1 MEERINFIS
10 ESYEIEGLIEKN
22 DGDLG
27 VVVTHP
33 HPLYGGDMYNPV
45 VETLVR
51 VYRQKGFTTLRF
63 NFRGAGNS
71 QGHFDNGR
79 GEQKDVCS
87 AFEYLTAA
95 GVKTIDLAGY
105 SFGAWVNAYIN
116 PKEVNFENMI
126 MVSPPVGFIEF
137 TDANLISYKSFLKP
151 KRREIKEGVEHSAI
165 SLADLDNDND
175 YDLLLGRAG
184 GAVNYYRNDCACQGT
199 IGAMQKLQIMN
210 KASLKSS
217 QMGQPWLSNGI
228 NVLDD

>member
-51 VYRQKGFTTLRF
+51 VYRQKGFTTVRF

-116 PKEVNFENMI
+116 PQEVNFENMI

-137 TDANLISYKSFLKP
+137 ADVNSIPALKLVVTGSRDDIAPPALIQNVLPSWNESARF
-151 KRREIKEGVEHSAI
+151 EIVDGADHFYSGRLDQLSAA
-165 SLADLDNDND
+165 L
-175 YDLLLGRAG
+175 
-184 GAVNYYRNDCACQGT
+184 
-199 IGAMQKLQIMN
+199 
-210 KASLKSS
+210 
-217 QMGQPWLSNGI
+217 LSN
-228 NVLDD
+228 L

>member
-79 GEQKDVCS
+79 GEQEDVCS

-137 TDANLISYKSFLKP
+137 TDVNSMPALKLVATGSRDDIAPPALIQKVLPSWNESARF
-151 KRREIKEGVEHSAI
+151 EIVDGADHFYSGRLDQLSA
-165 SLADLDNDND
+165 A
-175 YDLLLGRAG
+175 LLL
-184 GAVNYYRNDCACQGT
+184 N
-199 IGAMQKLQIMN
+199 L
-210 KASLKSS
+210 
-217 QMGQPWLSNGI
+217 
-228 NVLDD
+228 